1 MNAAEQAREQLCKM
15 ERDII
20 RMMAAFRE
28 STGLRVARFEIHE
41 VLDGSGRVM
50 DQAVTIE
57 ARL

>member
-28 STGLRVARFEIHE
+28 STGLRGLRGSRFTK
-41 VLDGSGRVM
+41 LLTDR
-50 DQAVTIE
+50 A
-57 ARL
+57 A